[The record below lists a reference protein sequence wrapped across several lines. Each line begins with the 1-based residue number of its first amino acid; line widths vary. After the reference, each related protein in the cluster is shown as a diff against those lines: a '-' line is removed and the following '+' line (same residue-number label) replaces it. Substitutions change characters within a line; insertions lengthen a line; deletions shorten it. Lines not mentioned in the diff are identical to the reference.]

1 MARIK
6 DKKKIPIK
14 DVPNV
19 EDYLVGSDSEDGGKT
34 ANFKI
39 GAIRGGSSMTDAAV
53 KIAYENNLNT
63 NEFSDA
69 EKSKLDGLGD
79 DTSIYDSDGTIGA
92 GVTRNVTVDGTLA
105 IKNGSSQGINFSQA
119 QFSLFH
125 PDIAFLG
132 SDSYLALKNGIPAA
146 LGGSYGVRLEIG
158 EAGTEVPP
166 TVGQVLAAKD
176 VDGGLEWVD
185 VQSTN
190 DRVVEPDLTGLATY
204 AIDYSLGET
213 FFLAITQATSLT
225 ELNLPSAGESKV
237 ITIHVSGNFALTYPA
252 GWDTNITGA
261 YTAGTGLTT
270 ITVEYVATAVPFYK
284 VLIVQ

>member
-105 IKNGSSQGINFSQA
+105 IKNASFQGINFMQS
-119 QFSLFH
+119 QFSIFH
-125 PDIAFLG
+125 PDLVLVGADN
-132 SDSYLALKNGIPAA
+132 SLALKDGFPATLDGSHGIKFRIGSGGVAA
-146 LGGSYGVRLEIG
+146 SPT
-158 EAGTEVPP
+158 AG
-166 TVGQVLAAKD
+166 QLLSAKD
-176 VDGGLEWVD
+176 TDGDLEWVD
-185 VQSTN
+185 A
-190 DRVVEPDLTGLATY
+190 P
-204 AIDYSLGET
+204 
-213 FFLAITQATSLT
+213 
-225 ELNLPSAGESKV
+225 
-237 ITIHVSGNFALTYPA
+237 
-252 GWDTNITGA
+252 TGA
-261 YTAGTGLTT
+261 SGDTFIDGGNASSIYL
-270 ITVEYVATAVPFYK
+270 AVQ
-284 VLIVQ
+284 IIDGGGA